1 MPVSLQTPSRFGPR
15 HCGQSSARTVKDMR
29 KQLATSDS
37 LWHTRR
43 VKRRNVLIIIAVAL
57 AAVVAS
63 IFAFRTRSTQP
74 QAALPNPNGYDDF
87 AAAAQWL
94 VAWSGNVLAPP
105 EELHRV
111 VSQNS
116 KALETVRR
124 GLKKQSAVP
133 VANDLTWINTH
144 IAQLGPQKSMA
155 QLLIA
160 EGVIHLQEGHTNEAA
175 RSFADCI
182 VFAHAAHRR
191 GLMIDELVAIACQMM
206 GAQRL
211 VPAARHVSPEA
222 LREILPDLIAVDQ
235 AREPASA
242 ILERDREWSRQ
253 AYGVWRWMWM
263 RIIMRKDLR
272 AGEASFEKKQAR
284 SVAALRLV
292 MTELAIRGYQGK
304 NGKPPTALAELVPAW
319 LPAVPLDPFSNEP
332 LVYRIST
339 NSYLL
344 YSVGPD
350 GKDDQ
355 GTPLKR
361 GEMETG
367 DLLPAAL

>member
-1 MPVSLQTPSRFGPR
+1 
-15 HCGQSSARTVKDMR
+15 VK
-29 KQLATSDS
+29 
-37 LWHTRR
+37 H
-43 VKRRNVLIIIAVAL
+43 RNVLIVVAFAL

-63 IFAFRTRSTQP
+63 IVVFHALSTRP
-74 QAALPNPNGYDDF
+74 QTVLPKPNGYDDF

-94 VAWSGNVLAPP
+94 VAWSGDLLAPP
-105 EELHRV
+105 EELRSA

-116 KALETVRR
+116 KALEAVRS

-133 VANDLTWINTH
+133 VTNDITWVNTH
-144 IAQLGPQKSMA
+144 IVQLGEHKSMA
-155 QLLIA
+155 RLLTA
-160 EGVIHLQEGHTNEAA
+160 EGLIHLQQGGTNEAA

-191 GLMIDELVAIACQMM
+191 GLMITELVAIACQAI

-211 VPAARHVSPEA
+211 VQVAPYVPPDA
-222 LREILPDLIAVDQ
+222 LREILPELIALDQ

-242 ILERDREWSRQ
+242 ILQRDREWSRG
-253 AYGVWRWMWM
+253 AYGVWWSMWM
-263 RIIMRKDLR
+263 RVLAFKNRR
-272 AGEASFEKKQAR
+272 AAEWSFERKQAR

-292 MTELAIRGYQGK
+292 MAELAVRGYMAK
-304 NGKPPTALAELVPAW
+304 HGKPPTALAELVPAW
-319 LPAVPLDPFSNEP
+319 LPAVPLDPFSSRP
-332 LVYRIST
+332 LVYRVTT
-339 NSYLL
+339 NSFLL

-355 GTPLKR
+355 GMPLKR

-367 DLLPAAL
+367 DLLPTAL